1 MRADL
6 MMLYSSRW
14 LRVEETN
21 ERKNYR
27 KQLCAFSCT
36 ISRKFRIF
44 EGSFYDPNNLMNILI
59 MMIQIL
65 LYIPYLTNIIPPPQC
80 LESALTWVDQSAKDI
95 RAKLLQRTKSFF
107 FFFDNETKEGNE
119 RRDCL
124 VRNLEGSVTSRNF
137 NFRREICITGGR
149 EPEWREREE
158 VSEPKE
164 AVNLLSLGH
173 FCARTANKKGSRD
186 KTVSP
191 RNFSR
196 EILERRRISR
206 GGRISRTRKFGK
218 SSLDSRESGMKNDEE
233 FRIILEEEWS
243 IRIFRRFFL
252 ALREKFSDFFFL
264 FYSK

>member
-1 MRADL
+1 M
-6 MMLYSSRW
+6 
-14 LRVEETN
+14 
-21 ERKNYR
+21 
-27 KQLCAFSCT
+27 
-36 ISRKFRIF
+36 
-44 EGSFYDPNNLMNILI
+44 
-59 MMIQIL
+59 
-65 LYIPYLTNIIPPPQC
+65 
-80 LESALTWVDQSAKDI
+80 
-95 RAKLLQRTKSFF
+95 
-107 FFFDNETKEGNE
+107 
-119 RRDCL
+119 
-124 VRNLEGSVTSRNF
+124 
-137 NFRREICITGGR
+137 
-149 EPEWREREE
+149 
-158 VSEPKE
+158 SEPKE

-264 FYSK
+264 FSFLFEVNKFLGGSKQIPRSLERNVAFRFRVYYYPLFPPQFFSKLENVTPNTERSFENISIVYPSI